1 MVSGEWRVQN
11 FCGQMCSGFQS
22 GNNNHTSTDT
32 EVFWHSGALQIG
44 LLLLL
49 LLWTMTGLRSKLTQ
63 WLQREE
69 TSLPLCWV
77 PYATIHTL
85 SFYLPSLHSVVAPG
99 WVSSLKKRTF
109 VNNWSRFFLH
119 SRCCSCHPAIS
130 ITAHKGTCNTDSNQ
144 GKCMLNHCLQWYK
157 WVLTNLDH
165 DIVVF
170 QKSKKSLILA
180 HKKFGQI
187 LISPKIALNL
197 TSADTP

>member
-1 MVSGEWRVQN
+1 MVSGEWWVQN
-11 FCGQMCSGFQS
+11 FCGQMCSGFQP

-49 LLWTMTGLRSKLTQ
+49 LLTMTGLRSKLTQ

-99 WVSSLKKRTF
+99 WVSSLKKKEPL
-109 VNNWSRFFLH
+109 WIIGAGFFYT
-119 SRCCSCHPAIS
+119 PDA
-130 ITAHKGTCNTDSNQ
+130 
-144 GKCMLNHCLQWYK
+144 
-157 WVLTNLDH
+157 VLVIQPSVSQHTREL
-165 DIVVF
+165 VT
-170 QKSKKSLILA
+170 LIPTRV
-180 HKKFGQI
+180 
-187 LISPKIALNL
+187 SVC
-197 TSADTP
+197 

>member
-109 VNNWSRFFLH
+109 VNNWSRFFYT
-119 SRCCSCHPAIS
+119 PDA
-130 ITAHKGTCNTDSNQ
+130 
-144 GKCMLNHCLQWYK
+144 
-157 WVLTNLDH
+157 VLVIQPSVSQHTREL
-165 DIVVF
+165 VT
-170 QKSKKSLILA
+170 LIPTRV
-180 HKKFGQI
+180 
-187 LISPKIALNL
+187 SVC
-197 TSADTP
+197 